1 MTSSGARLLIACAAA
16 GVLVAVSC
24 GGKRVN
30 TPASP
35 QLQVVLLEDPENPS
49 AATVTSKAGTV
60 ALTSPYDSTTVVT
73 GRAPSAP
80 VKMDEGQ
87 VRREFGPLLAS
98 LPAPAQHFNLYFRT
112 DTSELTPESHA
123 ILPDILAAVA
133 SRKVPDVAVIG
144 HTDTTGSPVT
154 NYRLGMARAQT
165 VRGLLVKAG
174 LDGSLVEVESHGE
187 RSLLRKTPDNTPE
200 PRNRRVEITIR

>member
-1 MTSSGARLLIACAAA
+1 VTSRGARLLIACAAA
-16 GVLVAVSC
+16 VLVSVGC
-24 GGKRVN
+24 GGKRLN
-30 TPASP
+30 APESP
-35 QLQVVLLEDPENPS
+35 QLQVVLLEDPGNPS
-49 AATVTSKAGTV
+49 AATVSNKAGTV

-98 LPAPAQHFNLYFRT
+98 LPPPAQHFNLYFRT

-144 HTDTTGSPVT
+144 HTDTTGSAAA
-154 NYRLGMARAQT
+154 NYRLAMTRAQT
-165 VRGLLVKAG
+165 VRGILVKAG

-187 RSLLRKTPDNTPE
+187 RSLLRKTADNTPE

>member
-1 MTSSGARLLIACAAA
+1 VTSSGARLLIACAA
-16 GVLVAVSC
+16 GMLISVGC

-30 TPASP
+30 TPESP

-49 AATVTSKAGTV
+49 AVTVTSKAGTV

-123 ILPDILAAVA
+123 ILPDILSAVA

-144 HTDTTGSPVT
+144 HTDTTGSAAT

-165 VRGLLVKAG
+165 VRGILVKAG

>member
-1 MTSSGARLLIACAAA
+1 VTSSGARRLIACAVG
-16 GVLVAVSC
+16 GVLVSVGC

-30 TPASP
+30 TPESP
-35 QLQVVLLEDPENPS
+35 QVQVVLLEDPANPS

-60 ALTSPYDSTTVVT
+60 VLTSPYDSTTVVT

-80 VKMDEGQ
+80 VKMNEDQ
-87 VRREFGPLLAS
+87 VTREFGPLLAS
-98 LPAPAQHFNLYFRT
+98 LPPPAQHFNLYFKT

-144 HTDTTGSPVT
+144 HTDTTGSAAT

-165 VRGLLVKAG
+165 VRGILVKAG
-174 LDGSLVEVESHGE
+174 LEGSLVEVESHGE
-187 RSLLRKTPDNTPE
+187 RSLLRKTPDNTPD

>member
-1 MTSSGARLLIACAAA
+1 VTSGGARLLIACAAA
-16 GVLVAVSC
+16 ALVSVGC

-30 TPASP
+30 APESP
-35 QLQVVLLEDPENPS
+35 QLQVVLLEDPGNPS
-49 AATVTSKAGTV
+49 AATVTNKAGTV

-87 VRREFGPLLAS
+87 VNREFGPLLAS
-98 LPAPAQHFNLYFRT
+98 LPPPAQHFNLYFRT

-123 ILPDILAAVA
+123 ILPDILGAVA

-144 HTDTTGSPVT
+144 HTDTTGSAAT

-165 VRGLLVKAG
+165 VRGILVKAG

-187 RSLLRKTPDNTPE
+187 RGLLRKTPDNTPD